1 MRFSSPS
8 GLTKVYKLD
17 NLSECSAAIS
27 AASDSSYTLSIIIMS
42 AQAAVVIL
50 QSINEF
56 TVNSTS
62 ARDLINDATLTNV
75 AQQGYVSVH

>member
-17 NLSECSAAIS
+17 NLSECLAAIS
-27 AASDSSYTLSIIIMS
+27 AASDSSYTLSIIIMN

>member
-1 MRFSSPS
+1 
-8 GLTKVYKLD
+8 
-17 NLSECSAAIS
+17 
-27 AASDSSYTLSIIIMS
+27 MS

>member
-17 NLSECSAAIS
+17 NLSECLAAIS